1 MRVNFYATL
10 RQITGGK
17 VVHVGRNDGTTIRDV
32 LTEVMARFPPL
43 KEELFNEHGDLH
55 NYVHVF
61 VNGRDVRYLDTL
73 LDTPLKETDE
83 VDLFPAVGG
92 G

>member
-1 MRVNFYATL
+1 MKVSFYATL
-10 RQITGGK
+10 RAITGGK
-17 VVHVGRNDGTTIRDV
+17 VVQVSRAEGTTIRDV
-32 LTEVMARFPPL
+32 LNEVIARFPPL
-43 KEELFNEHGDLH
+43 QEELFNERGELH

-61 VNGRDVRYLDTL
+61 VNGRDVRYLSTL
-73 LDTPLKETDE
+73 MNTPLKESDE

>member
-1 MRVNFYATL
+1 MKVNFYATL

-17 VVHVGRNDGTTIRDV
+17 VVHVTRNDGTTIRDV
-32 LTEVMARFPPL
+32 LTEVMQRFPPL
-43 KEELFNEHGDLH
+43 KEELFNEKGELH

-61 VNGRDVRYLDTL
+61 VNGRDVRYLSTL
-73 LDTPLKETDE
+73 LETPLKDTDE

>member
-17 VVHVGRNDGTTIRDV
+17 VVHVVRNDGTTIRDV
-32 LTEVMARFPPL
+32 LEEILQRFPPL
-43 KEELFNEHGDLH
+43 KEELFNEQGHLH

-73 LDTPLKETDE
+73 LDTPLRETDE

>member
-1 MRVNFYATL
+1 MKVSFYATL
-10 RQITGGK
+10 RAITGGK
-17 VVHVGRNDGTTIRDV
+17 VVHVNRQDGTTIRDV
-32 LTEVMARFPPL
+32 LNEVIARFPAL
-43 KEELFNEHGDLH
+43 QEELFNERGELH

-61 VNGRDVRYLDTL
+61 VNGRDVRYLATL
-73 LDTPLKETDE
+73 MNTALKESDE